1 MTPKSFQGHARE
13 VPSYNQTDH
22 NYEEEEITRVL
33 HQGAALPYYGQMTP
47 PLPLTCNQRHGGG
60 TFCLQDK
67 PKELISMKQAFLPR
81 LVLL

>member
-33 HQGAALPYYGQMTP
+33 H
-47 PLPLTCNQRHGGG
+47 
-60 TFCLQDK
+60 
-67 PKELISMKQAFLPR
+67 
-81 LVLL
+81 